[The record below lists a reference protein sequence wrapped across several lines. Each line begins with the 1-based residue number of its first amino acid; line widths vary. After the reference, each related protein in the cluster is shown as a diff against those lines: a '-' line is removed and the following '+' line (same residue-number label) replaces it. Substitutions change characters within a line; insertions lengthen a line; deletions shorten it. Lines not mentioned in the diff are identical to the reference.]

1 MNRRTI
7 VFAAGI
13 AVVALFGVGAYLYS
27 SMEAENQASGP
38 APQNTVLVRPH
49 SPVIGNPDAPVTI
62 VEFFD
67 PACESCRAFYPYV
80 KDIMNAF
87 DGKVRL
93 VLRYANF
100 HPQSGDAIRLLEA
113 SRNQDRFVA
122 VLERLLATQ
131 ARWAPHGRDGDSVW
145 STLPGTGLDIEQAKT
160 DALLPAVAEVMAQ
173 DAADVVAVG
182 VKGTPTFYV
191 NGKRLKVFSPD
202 ALADLVRS
210 EVEAN

>member
-1 MNRRTI
+1 MTRRTI

-13 AVVALFGVGAYLYS
+13 AVVALFGIGAYLYS
-27 SMEAENQASGP
+27 SMKAEDHSPGSVT
-38 APQNTVLVRPH
+38 QNTPLVRPH

-80 KDIMNAF
+80 KDIMNSY

-113 SRNQDRFVA
+113 ARNQGKFVA

-145 STLPGTGLDIEQAKT
+145 STLPGTGLDIEQAKR

-173 DAADVVAVG
+173 DAADVVAAG

-191 NGKRLKVFSPD
+191 NGKRLKIFGPEG
-202 ALADLVRS
+202 LADLVRS